1 LMEKHT
7 HRFVEEYDGLMG
19 FGFSREVDEKT
30 LTYYLQKFS
39 DDQFMALIRGRM
51 SDKDMEALFDFLTR
65 LMKQYLTEEEYHRY
79 FLKDEE
85 P

>member
-1 LMEKHT
+1 MEKHT

-19 FGFSREVDEKT
+19 FGFSRDVDEKT

-65 LMKQYLTEEEYHRY
+65 MMKQYLTEEEYHRY

-85 P
+85 G

>member
-1 LMEKHT
+1 MEKHT

-30 LTYYLQKFS
+30 LTCYLQKFS
-39 DDQFMALIRGRM
+39 DDRFMALIRGRM
-51 SDKDMEALFDFLTR
+51 SQEDMEALFDFLTR
-65 LMKQYLTEEEYHRY
+65 MMKQYLTEEEYHRY

-85 P
+85 G

>member
-1 LMEKHT
+1 MEKHT

-39 DDQFMALIRGRM
+39 DDKFIALIRGRM
-51 SDKDMEALFDFLTR
+51 SEEDMEALFDFLTR
-65 LMKQYLTEEEYHRY
+65 MLKQYLTEEEYHRY

-85 P
+85 G

>member
-1 LMEKHT
+1 MEKHT
-7 HRFVEEYDGLMG
+7 HRFVEEYDGIMG
-19 FGFSREVDEKT
+19 FGFSREMDEKM

-39 DDQFMALIRGRM
+39 DDQFMALIRGRI
-51 SDKDMEALFDFLTR
+51 SQEDMEALFDFLTR
-65 LMKQYLTEEEYHRY
+65 MMKQYLTEEEYHRY